1 MKKIVFTI
9 LLSLLTL
16 SSFAQNDSLYVDGMK
31 WVCGHFQFADKDSVR
46 KVYERIYTYVING
59 DTLINNT
66 NYKKMLYSYRR
77 PEMDYDK
84 YFCMYFCRYENGKY
98 LFYLPEY
105 KERHEKCYIGDDY
118 VFCDES
124 LTTGDIFVDKYNK
137 IGSINDT
144 IFDDSADRIRKC
156 WKLQPHSSISSRYR
170 EALSYVAWVEGIGS
184 LSQPIPYEIGEV
196 DCACYHMLLYCINP
210 TGDTIYRNQ
219 KYIDLVEPYFKTN
232 IPALKSDNVTFYQ
245 RGGECVVTL
254 PYADAWSA
262 TLYNSVGAAV
272 ARRSGEGS
280 EIILPATSKGTHIL
294 VLNVGGRVV
303 KKKVFIK

>member
-1 MKKIVFTI
+1 
-9 LLSLLTL
+9 
-16 SSFAQNDSLYVDGMK
+16 
-31 WVCGHFQFADKDSVR
+31 
-46 KVYERIYTYVING
+46 
-59 DTLINNT
+59 
-66 NYKKMLYSYRR
+66 
-77 PEMDYDK
+77 
-84 YFCMYFCRYENGKY
+84 
-98 LFYLPEY
+98 
-105 KERHEKCYIGDDY
+105 
-118 VFCDES
+118 
-124 LTTGDIFVDKYNK
+124 
-137 IGSINDT
+137 
-144 IFDDSADRIRKC
+144 
-156 WKLQPHSSISSRYR
+156 
-170 EALSYVAWVEGIGS
+170 
-184 LSQPIPYEIGEV
+184 
-196 DCACYHMLLYCINP
+196 MLLYCINP

-272 ARRSGEGS
+272 ACRSGEGS

>member
-1 MKKIVFTI
+1 MKKIIFTI
-9 LLSLLTL
+9 LLSTFTLT
-16 SSFAQNDSLYVDGMK
+16 SYAQNDSLYVDGMK
-31 WVCGHFQFADKDSVR
+31 WVCGYFYFADKDSVR

-84 YFCMYFCRYENGKY
+84 YWCMYFCRYENGKY
-98 LFYLPEY
+98 LFYLPE
-105 KERHEKCYIGDDY
+105 EKKWWGDYGFIGDDN
-118 VFCDES
+118 VFFDEN
-124 LTTGDIFVDKYNK
+124 LMADKY
-137 IGSINDT
+137 IADT

-156 WKLQPHSSISSRYR
+156 WKLQPHGSISSRYSK
-170 EALSYVAWVEGIGS
+170 ALNYVAWVEGIGS

-196 DCACYHMLLYCINP
+196 DCTCYQMLLYCINP
-210 TGDTIYRNQ
+210 AGDTIYRNQ

-294 VLNVGGRVV
+294 VIKADGRVV